1 MEEGEATVYNIHR
14 VIPYT
19 WLYNIKDVPYSCKF
33 MMPLLLNFQDV
44 PPTSDKRGDPYSW

>member
-14 VIPYT
+14 GDPPT

-33 MMPLLLNFQDV
+33 IMPLLLPFQDV
-44 PPTSDKRGDPYSW
+44 PYF